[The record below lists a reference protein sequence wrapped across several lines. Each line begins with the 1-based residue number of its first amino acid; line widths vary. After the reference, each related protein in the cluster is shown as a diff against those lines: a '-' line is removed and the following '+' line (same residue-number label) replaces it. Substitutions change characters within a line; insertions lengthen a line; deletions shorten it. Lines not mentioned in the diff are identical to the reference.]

1 MAKILLID
9 DNEPIRTLLR
19 EVLYSFG
26 HAVTEA
32 ANGRDGLKHC
42 ADADLVILDIFM
54 PEQDGIEVLM
64 ALRQRQTAV
73 KVIAI
78 SGGGG
83 QSAGDNLH
91 TARLLG
97 AAKTL
102 QKPFSVVDFMAAVNE
117 VLPAGEVEQT
127 SAAPGAD

>member
-9 DNEPIRTLLR
+9 DNAPIRTLLR
-19 EVLYSFG
+19 EVLLSFG

-102 QKPFSVVDFMAAVNE
+102 QKPFTIHDLMAAINE
-117 VLPAGEVEQT
+117 VLPAGDENLPST
-127 SAAPGAD
+127 APSAN